1 MAVEGPG
8 PARGVPGHGSEP
20 GGPFPTRGP
29 DLFAPILKSSV
40 INL

>member
-20 GGPFPTRGP
+20 GGPYPTRGRQ
-29 DLFAPILKSSV
+29 DMRGLYT
-40 INL
+40 